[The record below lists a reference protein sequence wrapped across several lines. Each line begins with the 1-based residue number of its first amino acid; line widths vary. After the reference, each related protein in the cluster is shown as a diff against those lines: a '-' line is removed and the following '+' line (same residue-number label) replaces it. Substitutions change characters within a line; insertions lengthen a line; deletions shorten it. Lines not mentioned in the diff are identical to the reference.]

1 MAHPK
6 STPRGVLGLKGVAR
20 FWCAWAVGSLRQLL
34 LDGKPVQRAGLFQR
48 RIFLI
53 IIFFVGGWLV
63 AFILIRF
70 RLVRFRFGFYC
81 GFNVPV

>member
-1 MAHPK
+1 VFWWVL
-6 STPRGVLGLKGVAR
+6 RGVGVPGLLVAYGSCSWTVKLSSER
-20 FWCAWAVGSLRQLL
+20 F
-34 LDGKPVQRAGLFQR
+34 LFQR

-63 AFILIRF
+63 AFILVRF
-70 RLVRFRFGFYC
+70 RLVRFRLGFYC